1 MSVKPKKM
9 ALPSVPGS
17 RPVPGSRARAL
28 PSRPQGQRQP
38 VRVPWRRLRFLWSS
52 RLVTASVVILALFA
66 AFGLLADVI
75 APFSPTEIH
84 LLEVTQPPS
93 AKYWLGTDDLGRD
106 ILSRIIYG
114 TRGILI
120 TSVSAALLGVALGS
134 VVGLFSGYVGGWTDE
149 IIMRIADAL
158 LSLPSILLALLL
170 LATLG
175 GSRLSV
181 VLGVGIVYIP
191 EVARVVRSA
200 VLAIKDM
207 EFVKAARL
215 RGESTGY
222 IIFQEILPNILSP
235 IVVEISVR
243 ISYAVLL
250 TASFGFLGFGV
261 QEPAPDWGLMVSR
274 ARAHI
279 VTTPWMILAPV
290 TAISMLVVA
299 VSLVAD
305 SLQHH
310 LDSMSEMGQPN

>member
-1 MSVKPKKM
+1 MSVKPQKM
-9 ALPSVPGS
+9 TLSTTSQVL
-17 RPVPGSRARAL
+17 PVPKPRGRVRA
-28 PSRPQGQRQP
+28 
-38 VRVPWRRLRFLWSS
+38 WNKLRFLRSS
-52 RLVTASVVILALFA
+52 RLVMASVAILVLFVGFA
-66 AFGLLADVI
+66 ALADVL
-75 APFSPTEIH
+75 APYSPTEIH

-93 AKYWLGTDDLGRD
+93 TKYWLGTDDLGRD

-120 TSVSAALLGVALGS
+120 TSVSAALMGVVLGS
-134 VVGLFSGYVGGWTDE
+134 IVGLFSGYVGGWVDE
-149 IIMRIADAL
+149 IIMRVADAW

-175 GSRLSV
+175 GSRVSV
-181 VLGVGIVYIP
+181 VLGVGIVYVP

-200 VLAIKDM
+200 VLAIKGM

-215 RGESTGY
+215 RGESTAY
-222 IIFQEILPNILSP
+222 IIFHEILPNIWSP
-235 IVVEISVR
+235 IVVEASIR
-243 ISYAVLL
+243 ISYAILL
-250 TASFGFLGFGV
+250 TASFGFLGLGV
-261 QEPAPDWGLMVSR
+261 QEPDPDWGLMVSR

-279 VTTPWMILAPV
+279 VTAPWMIVAPV

-310 LDSMSEMGQPN
+310 LDAVTTMGQAN